1 MKTMNS
7 TNNQIPLSFVIFLIT
22 VDSLFII
29 IGVTGNVLV
38 ILYNVRW
45 NKDKNTTSYFV
56 INLALSDLVVCGITF
71 PMAIAK
77 NTLVLMG
84 KTDIL
89 CELFIS
95 ILYASLSLSVVNLMM
110 LTIDRYI
117 CIALPL
123 KYPQIVTQRKVSIAL
138 VSVWITGF
146 LNFLMIF
153 FTSKPSDMPFICEM
167 NKITASV
174 GTFFFFFV
182 PLGVTI
188 VFNAKIVQIARSQ
201 GRKIAAQAS
210 LSQTNNST
218 AADDLNSRR
227 NFSRQMKLFK
237 TIRVV
242 FGCFLF
248 CVTPFPMIVFIE
260 FVICDHGCIP
270 LKVQIGILLLAA
282 TNSITN
288 AFIYGIRDK
297 KYRRSFKQMFA
308 RCCNLSG

>member
-1 MKTMNS
+1 MNS
-7 TNNQIPLSFVIFLIT
+7 TNNPIPQTLVIFLIAFE
-22 VDSLFII
+22 SLFII
-29 IGVTGNVLV
+29 IGVTGNILV
-38 ILYNVRW
+38 IWHNVRW

-56 INLALSDLVVCGITF
+56 INLALSDLVVCGIAF
-71 PMAIAK
+71 PIVIAK
-77 NTLVLMG
+77 NTLVLME
-84 KTDIL
+84 KTGPS
-89 CELFIS
+89 CELFFS
-95 ILYASLSLSVVNLMM
+95 IWCASISLSLVNLMM

-123 KYPQIVTQRKVSIAL
+123 KYPQIVTQRKVSMAL

-146 LNFLMIF
+146 LHFLMTF
-153 FTSKPSDMPFICEM
+153 FTSRPSNGPFICDVDQ
-167 NKITASV
+167 IAASV

-188 VFNAKIVQIARSQ
+188 VFNVKTVQIARSQ
-201 GRKIAAQAS
+201 GQKIAAQAL

-218 AADDLNSRR
+218 YTDDLTSRK

-248 CVTPFPMIVFIE
+248 CVTPFPVIGFIE
-260 FVICDHGCIP
+260 LVICNPGCIP
-270 LKVQIGILLLAA
+270 LKVRVGTSLLAA

-308 RCCNLSG
+308 QCCNLSG

>member
-1 MKTMNS
+1 MNS
-7 TNNQIPLSFVIFLIT
+7 TNNPIPQIFFIFLT
-22 VDSLFII
+22 TFESLFII

-38 ILYNVRW
+38 IWHNVRW

-56 INLALSDLVVCGITF
+56 INLALSDLVVCGITI

-77 NTLVLMG
+77 YTLHLMG
-84 KTDIL
+84 KTGL
-89 CELFIS
+89 PCELFIF
-95 ILYASLSLSVVNLMM
+95 ILYASISLSIVNLMM

-123 KYPQIVTQRKVSIAL
+123 KYPHIVTQRKVSIAL
-138 VSVWITGF
+138 ASVWITGF
-146 LNFLMIF
+146 LSFIMMF
-153 FTSKPSDMPFICEM
+153 FTARATDVPLICEM
-167 NKITASV
+167 NKIAGSV
-174 GTFFFFFV
+174 GIFFFFFV

-188 VFNAKIVQIARSQ
+188 VFNVKTVQIARNQ

-210 LSQTNNST
+210 LSKTKNST
-218 AADDLNSRR
+218 YADDLSSRK

-248 CVTPFPMIVFIE
+248 CVTPFPVIDFIE
-260 FVICDHGCIP
+260 LVICNHGCIP
-270 LKVQIGILLLAA
+270 LKVYIGISLLAA
-282 TNSITN
+282 LNSITN